1 MPPGTGMRRDGGPR
15 KGQALRRT
23 ARGERPAARAGSRGI
38 EAPGSA
44 FVCWLVSLHTALAGS
59 ADFLKWN
66 FLFSPLWLVSW
77 LFVLSSAA
85 NRKSPTHSPPT
96 PSRSGLSACS
106 AGFGTREAMGCID
119 WFLSQRTVAQES
131 NPGTG
136 SPGAR
141 DPGSPGSRARSSRA
155 LAPRSRAPGRLRSRA
170 GAPGMAAW

>member
-1 MPPGTGMRRDGGPR
+1 MCRRARACAGMGARAKDKRCGARLVENGPR
-15 KGQALRRT
+15 RVQGA
-23 ARGERPAARAGSRGI
+23 AGSRRQGPRLSAGLSLCICVGYGQPIFSNGI
-38 EAPGSA
+38 
-44 FVCWLVSLHTALAGS
+44 FY
-59 ADFLKWN
+59 
-66 FLFSPLWLVSW
+66 FSPLWLVSW
-77 LFVLSSAA
+77 LFALSSAA

-131 NPGTG
+131 NPGAG
-136 SPGAR
+136 S
-141 DPGSPGSRARSSRA
+141 PGSPGSRARSSRA